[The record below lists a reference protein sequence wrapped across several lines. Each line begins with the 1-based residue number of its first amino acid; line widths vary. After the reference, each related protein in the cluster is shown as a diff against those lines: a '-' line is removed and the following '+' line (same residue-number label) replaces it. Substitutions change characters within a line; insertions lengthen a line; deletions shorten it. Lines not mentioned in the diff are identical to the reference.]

1 LPLPTSLAEAV
12 FVLKEAELQAF
23 VPGIYPRSEALV
35 QSTRDLD
42 RGRTTPEANDEHVE
56 RDLAELV
63 SVQQAADIDLLADGM
78 LRWQDPFR
86 PLVEASAGLEPGPMT
101 RFLDTNTF
109 WFAPRQTGGAL
120 RLKEPLTERYIAP
133 LPAPRLVTLPSPWAF
148 AKSTELTPKEIA
160 EGVLKP
166 QIEATDADLVVLSEP
181 FLAREERPDL
191 GTLAEALETLTGGPE
206 LAVQFTFGDARG
218 VLEAGAVDL
227 PVQAIGIDF
236 YLTHASDVPEGLG
249 GKRLLAGVIDAR
261 SSALEDPEEIAGFV
275 AQLPVEEIALVPN
288 GDLQFVS
295 EQIARQKIQRL
306 GAAKTAQAKEAVA

>member
-1 LPLPTSLAEAV
+1 LGGSG
-12 FVLKEAELQAF
+12 FVLKEANLQAF

-42 RGRTTPEANDEHVE
+42 RGRTTPEANDEQVE
-56 RDLAELV
+56 RDLQELI
-63 SVQQAADIDLLADGM
+63 SVQQVAGVDLLADGM
-78 LRWQDPFR
+78 LRWQDLFR
-86 PLVEASAGLEPGPMT
+86 PLVEASDGLEPGPMT

-109 WFAPRQTGGAL
+109 WFAPKQTGGAPRL
-120 RLKEPLTERYIAP
+120 REPLSGRFVAP
-133 LPAPRLVTLPSPWAF
+133 LPGSRLVTLPSPWAF
-148 AKSTELTPKEIA
+148 ATSTELSPKEIA

-166 QIEATDADLVVLSEP
+166 QIDATDAELVILSEP

-191 GTLAEALETLTGGPE
+191 GTLAEALELLTGGPD
-206 LAVQFTFGDARG
+206 LAIQFTFGDAKG
-218 VLEAGAVDL
+218 VLEAGAADL
-227 PVQAIGIDF
+227 PLQAIGVDF

-249 GKRLLAGVIDAR
+249 GKRLLAGVVDAR

-275 AQLPVEEIALVPN
+275 AQLPVEEVALVPN